1 MSADRLT
8 GRRALVSGG
17 GSGIGRAAAL
27 RLAKEGAA
35 VAVTDKRI
43 SLCEET
49 AEEIRSA
56 GGEAISIA
64 CDVGSEQDVVE
75 AVRQTVE
82 AFGGLD
88 SLFANAGTAG
98 SGWIHDLELADW
110 EYVLRVN
117 LSGVFLCAKHCIP
130 HMLSNGSGAVV
141 TTGSI
146 ASVVVGAGGSAAS
159 YAASKGGVLQ
169 LTRQIAVDYGK
180 QGIRANCVCPGAVK
194 TSLGVHSRED
204 GAGSTTS
211 ESERL
216 PRRPAPVALPRV
228 ADPDEIARVVAFL
241 LSDDASFVTGS
252 AVMADGGYTAL

>member
-64 CDVGSEQDVVE
+64 CDVGSEQDIAE

-98 SGWIHDLELADW
+98 SGWIHDLELEDW

-130 HMLSNGSGAVV
+130 HMLANGSGAVV

-204 GAGSTTS
+204 GGWINNIR
-211 ESERL
+211 E
-216 PRRPAPVALPRV
+216 
-228 ADPDEIARVVAFL
+228 
-241 LSDDASFVTGS
+241 
-252 AVMADGGYTAL
+252 